1 MPDIKEEELKELFS
15 GFGPIVSVLI
25 QRDEAGNSK
34 GFGFVN
40 FERHEDAERAV
51 QQMNDTEYI
60 GRRLYVSRA
69 QKRSER
75 EERHHSTSE
84 HYPPVTYLSPTEQHR
99 AEHHPPPPPHHHHH
113 QQPQHKSGRYQGMN
127 VYIKYL
133 DDQVD
138 DQRLRDEFSKFGTI
152 TSAKVMRDENGKSK
166 GYGFVC
172 FSSPQEAIKAVNDMN
187 GRILSTK
194 AIYVALAQKRED
206 RRSSHI
212 DPGHPMAPRT
222 NQLHLQQV
230 STAVGLP

>member
-1 MPDIKEEELKELFS
+1 
-15 GFGPIVSVLI
+15 
-25 QRDEAGNSK
+25 
-34 GFGFVN
+34 
-40 FERHEDAERAV
+40 
-51 QQMNDTEYI
+51 
-60 GRRLYVSRA
+60 
-69 QKRSER
+69 
-75 EERHHSTSE
+75 
-84 HYPPVTYLSPTEQHR
+84 
-99 AEHHPPPPPHHHHH
+99 
-113 QQPQHKSGRYQGMN
+113 MN